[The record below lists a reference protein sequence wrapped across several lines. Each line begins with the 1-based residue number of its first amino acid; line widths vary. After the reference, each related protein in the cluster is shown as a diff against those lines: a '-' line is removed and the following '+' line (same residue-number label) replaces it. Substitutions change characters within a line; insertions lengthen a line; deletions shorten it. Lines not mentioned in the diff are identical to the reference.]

1 MDINFENFSKFNIV
15 VGTIVNAELNIKAI
29 KPAYVLN
36 IDFGNKIGIKKTS
49 AQITNYNFTDLLGR
63 QVIAV
68 TNFPAKKIAGTT
80 SEVLVLAAVNS
91 EGAHLLKLDKHIENG
106 TYVS

>member
-15 VGTIVNAELNIKAI
+15 VGTILDAQLNIKAI

-49 AQITNYNFTDLLGR
+49 AQITNYKFADLLGL

-68 TNFPAKKIAGTT
+68 TNFPPKKIAGIT
-80 SEVLVLAAVNS
+80 SEVLVLAAVNN
-91 EGAHLLKLDKHIENG
+91 EGAHLLKLDKLIENG
-106 TYVS
+106 TYIS

>member
-15 VGTIVNAELNIKAI
+15 VGTIVYVQLNIKAI

-49 AQITNYNFTDLLGR
+49 AQITNYKFADLLGL

-68 TNFPAKKIAGTT
+68 TNFPPKKIAGIT
-80 SEVLVLAAVNS
+80 SEVLVLAAVNN
-91 EGAHLLKLDKHIENG
+91 EGAHLLKLDKLIENG
-106 TYVS
+106 TYIS